1 VQVKSKDEKPMVLG
15 DNDKS
20 VLYSGPLAVMVNEF
34 SASASEIF
42 AAAIQDYGRGIVIGS
57 SSTYG
62 KGSVQRNIPFG
73 KPLDFFTGRTE
84 FGAVKLTLQ
93 MFYRV
98 NGGSTQLRGVT
109 PDVIVPDEYEYLK
122 FREKDNPDALK
133 WDEIPKTAYKLW
145 DGGIDLAAV
154 KAASQKRVNE
164 NTVFNLIKNNAQW
177 LAKQNDKE
185 YPLQL
190 ERYLAEQKLVKATV
204 KQNSTL
210 TKLKD
215 SLQVVGLQVDTNKYE
230 NVDKEKGERYKNWL
244 KNLRTD
250 IYLDETAKVIND
262 MISLK
267 RPVAKN

>member
-1 VQVKSKDEKPMVLG
+1 MLLG

-62 KGSVQRNIPFG
+62 KGTVQRNIPFG

-93 MFYRV
+93 KFYRI

-122 FREKDNPDALK
+122 FREKDNPNALK
-133 WDEIPKTAYKLW
+133 WDEIAKTSYRMW

-154 KAASQKRVNE
+154 KAASQQRVNSSA
-164 NTVFNLIKNNAQW
+164 TFNQLKTNAQW

-185 YPLQL
+185 YSLQL
-190 ERYLAEQKLVKATV
+190 AKHIAEQKQIKATV
-204 KQNSTL
+204 KENSTL
-210 TKLKD
+210 TKLTQE
-215 SLQVVGLQVDTNKYE
+215 LPIVGLQVDSKKYD
-230 NVDKEKGERYKNWL
+230 NVDKDKGERYKSWL

-250 IYLDETAKVIND
+250 IYLDETTKVIND
-262 MISLK
+262 MLALR
-267 RPVAKN
+267 RPVAKK